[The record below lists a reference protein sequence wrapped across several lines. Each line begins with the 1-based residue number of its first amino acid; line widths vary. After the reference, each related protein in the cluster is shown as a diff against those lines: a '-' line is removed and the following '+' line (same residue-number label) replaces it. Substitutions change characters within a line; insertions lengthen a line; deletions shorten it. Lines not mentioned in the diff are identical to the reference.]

1 MAGRTPSIAVN
12 MIDRDIIERLAA
24 LVRGRAYGPYDR
36 SHVNPAHRPIW
47 RAQVNGPQSAAWMM
61 TLFPLFGTRRREQV
75 RRVLN
80 GWLSMRY
87 VRISPAVERALLESW
102 DSGER
107 TKLHLARGFGV
118 ARETVYRVLLRHD
131 RISRVREDQR
141 HTVLDLAWL
150 AGLFEGEG
158 NVSINGKSLTVR
170 IKMTDEDVV
179 TRAATIMGARIYS
192 APTPKRKARKPTWVA
207 QAKGSAAAGVIMTLY
222 PWLGFRRREQA
233 CKALTAWKRQGYG
246 VVAGSIADAMILYRK
261 AGYSQ
266 ADIME
271 LFQVG
276 KSTVYRHTK
285 DHVRRMHVTTRRPIL
300 RMTTPQT
307 P

>member
-158 NVSINGKSLTVR
+158 NVSING
-170 IKMTDEDVV
+170 
-179 TRAATIMGARIYS
+179 
-192 APTPKRKARKPTWVA
+192 
-207 QAKGSAAAGVIMTLY
+207 
-222 PWLGFRRREQA
+222 RRSVSR
-233 CKALTAWKRQGYG
+233 
-246 VVAGSIADAMILYRK
+246 
-261 AGYSQ
+261 
-266 ADIME
+266 
-271 LFQVG
+271 
-276 KSTVYRHTK
+276 
-285 DHVRRMHVTTRRPIL
+285 
-300 RMTTPQT
+300 
-307 P
+307 